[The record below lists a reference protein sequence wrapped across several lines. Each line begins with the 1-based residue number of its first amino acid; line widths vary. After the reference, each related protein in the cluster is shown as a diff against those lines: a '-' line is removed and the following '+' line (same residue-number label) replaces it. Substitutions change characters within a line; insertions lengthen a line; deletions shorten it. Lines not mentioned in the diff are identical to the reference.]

1 MKNSFVVGALMLLM
15 LSCVSE
21 SQKGIEEARFL
32 LDQGEFA
39 QAIALLKPI
48 LADEPNNNEAKFLY
62 GSALIGGFALEKKSG
77 CLDTD
82 TGYLGLLACLLDD
95 KTADDSNGLKTF
107 SRIAPENGS
116 SNDEIAEAVD
126 VLVSIESFNERVP
139 EKDVALQ
146 RLVARAFAISSV
158 FQVIGANSPNENQCY
173 VGGTGVD
180 EIPDDYDSTLLVTA
194 QAADFR
200 ANLEGIQTDAQT
212 VGFDTDFNLITR
224 VNDILDDLD
233 AAGGS
238 TLSSVVTIFDNAYI
252 NQPGQQVCN

>member
-77 CLDTD
+77 CRDTD

-107 SRIAPENGS
+107 SRIAPENGN
-116 SNDEIAEAVD
+116 SNNEIAEAVD
-126 VLVSIESFNERVP
+126 VLVSIEKFNERVP

-146 RLVARAFAISSV
+146 RLVSRAFAISSA
-158 FQVIGANSPNENQCY
+158 FQVIGANSENTECNA
-173 VGGTGVD
+173 GGAGVD
-180 EIPDDYDSTLLVTA
+180 DVPDEYDVSVLTA
-194 QAADFR
+194 TQAADFR
-200 ANLEGIQTDAQT
+200 ANLEGIQTDAQI
-212 VGFDTDFNLITR
+212 VGFDSNFNLITR
-224 VNDILDDLD
+224 VNDILSDLE
-233 AAGGS
+233 ANGGS
-238 TLSSVVTIFDNAYI
+238 NLNAVRDLFDGAY
-252 NQPGQQVCN
+252 NTPAQQVCN